1 MNALLDTKEA
11 LTSDDAPYQNKKAKE
26 ETSGE
31 TTPVSSNAVNRTN
44 AVINNEDAAM
54 RSNIPPI
61 QPALQPATL
70 SPNTTLWESIMYE
83 MELEFDVEE
92 PF

>member
-1 MNALLDTKEA
+1 M
-11 LTSDDAPYQNKKAKE
+11 
-26 ETSGE
+26 
-31 TTPVSSNAVNRTN
+31 SSNAVNRTN
-44 AVINNEDAAM
+44 GENAPNAAINDEDVAM
-54 RSNIPPI
+54 HSNIPPI

>member
-1 MNALLDTKEA
+1 M
-11 LTSDDAPYQNKKAKE
+11 
-26 ETSGE
+26 
-31 TTPVSSNAVNRTN
+31 TPVNRTN
-44 AVINNEDAAM
+44 AEIAPNAVINDEDAAM

-70 SPNTTLWESIMYE
+70 SPNTTLWESILYE
-83 MELEFDVEE
+83 MELEFDGEE